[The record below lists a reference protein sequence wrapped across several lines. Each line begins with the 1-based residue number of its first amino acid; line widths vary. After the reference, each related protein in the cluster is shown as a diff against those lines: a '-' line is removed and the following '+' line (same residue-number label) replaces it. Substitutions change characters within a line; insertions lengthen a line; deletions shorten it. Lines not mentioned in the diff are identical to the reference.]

1 MNKRGVRIRVVGTP
15 HLGYGSTY
23 YPQTPIELVSDST
36 LALETSLATLDLK
49 NNERLFMATL
59 EDNTT
64 ESHPRFESRDFVLA
78 HSFRKSGDK
87 GIVSGLN
94 SANSGATNFSS

>member
-1 MNKRGVRIRVVGTP
+1 
-15 HLGYGSTY
+15 
-23 YPQTPIELVSDST
+23 
-36 LALETSLATLDLK
+36 
-49 NNERLFMATL
+49 MATL
-59 EDNTT
+59 EDNAT

-94 SANSGATNFSS
+94 SANSGAPISLQLLFNSNPNASLPKSVQTFIEQENTLYIKPNGESSTVAN